1 MSPPSRP
8 ADAPDV
14 RAARLWLG
22 LAVGVLVVAGLF
34 ALAVV
39 VGRMPP
45 FDRFVTDPLFF
56 KRCLVAHV
64 NMALFAWF
72 YAFVAALFSLLPGR
86 GANGRVARL
95 SPLVAGAGVVLML
108 LGAGTPGSPPILAN
122 YVPTIDHGLFHAGQL
137 LFAAG
142 VLGSLLRGGLLFGRE
157 AAGGGLHVPPEAQAL
172 LRGAAW
178 GLVLAALTFA
188 GAWLHMPPDLER
200 EVFFELLVWGAGHV
214 LQLVSVLAMLAV
226 WLMLLTPVLGSS
238 PVSRRA
244 AGWLAIAMLLPW
256 TLAPLLPLQGL
267 WSAAYQAGF
276 TRLMQWGIAPG
287 VASFLVL
294 CALALRRARRE
305 RRLPT
310 RALWDPR
317 VCAFLVSASLTVL
330 GFALGAAIRGST
342 TVVPAHYHASVGA
355 VTASFMAATFV
366 MLETVRLSLPGSRLQ
381 RAAAWQPLVYG
392 SGMLLFAAGFA
403 LAGAHGMGRKVYGAE
418 QASRGFAE
426 TVGLGIMGVGGLVAV
441 VGGLLF
447 LGVIGAAWWHGFV
460 TTQPSQLAVGGWR
473 WRHGVRK
480 TG

>member
-1 MSPPSRP
+1 MSPPSHAANP
-8 ADAPDV
+8 TDV

-22 LAVGVLVVAGLF
+22 LALAVLVVAGLF

-45 FDRFVTDPLFF
+45 FDRFVSDPLFF

-86 GANGRVARL
+86 GANGRAARL

-108 LGAGTPGSPPILAN
+108 VGASTPGSRPILAN
-122 YVPTIDHGLFHAGQL
+122 YIPTIDNGLFQAGQL
-137 LFAAG
+137 LFAVG
-142 VLGSLLRGGLLFGRE
+142 VLGSLLRGGLLGGSAPR
-157 AAGGGLHVPPEAQAL
+157 GGLHVPPEAQVL

-188 GAWLHMPPDLER
+188 STWLRMPAGVDR
-200 EVFFELLVWGAGHV
+200 EGSAELLVWGVGHV

-226 WLMLLTPVLGSS
+226 WLMLLTPALGE
-238 PVSRRA
+238 PPIGRRA
-244 AGWLAIAMLLPW
+244 VGWLAVAIVLPW
-256 TLAPLLPLQGL
+256 TVAPVLPLPGL
-267 WSAAYQAGF
+267 WGEAYQAGF
-276 TRLMQWGIAPG
+276 TRLMRWGIAPG
-287 VASFLVL
+287 VLVFLIL
-294 CALALRRARRE
+294 CAASLHRGRRE
-305 RRLPT
+305 GRLGP
-310 RALWDPR
+310 RALGDPR
-317 VCAFLVSASLTVL
+317 VRAFLVSAGLTVL

-366 MLETVRLSLPGSRLQ
+366 VLETLRLSLPGSWLR

-392 SGMLLFAAGFA
+392 SGMLLFAGGFA

-426 TVGLGIMGVGGLVAV
+426 TVGLGIMGAGGLVAV
-441 VGGLLF
+441 VGGVLF
-447 LGVIGAAWWHGFV
+447 LGVIAAAWWHGFV
-460 TTQPSQLAVGGWR
+460 ATQPGRPAVGGWR